1 MSVLIEQ
8 EINYDINYADEFVKI
23 VDNDPKRFPR
33 SIKLAIKRY
42 KRWKKRKDIWW
53 DNDKANDMLS
63 FTQTFV
69 RHAKGEWA
77 GQPLILDLW
86 QRFVFA
92 NLYGWHKYNEKGQ
105 IVRVINN
112 VYLQVPKKNGKTIM
126 GVTPIIYGMYGE
138 GVKGAEFYI
147 SANTFD
153 QCQNAAGPLALTI
166 ENSPDLMVGTRIY
179 KKENKVRSIQYTFFD
194 EEGLKFTN
202 TLNVLSKDNE
212 GNEGKNPYGNL
223 FDEVHDQMDREQY
236 DNLRSAQVVQ
246 AEPFN
251 IITTTAGKKPNSLGA
266 QIYAYA
272 KDVLKDDDNDSWF
285 VMIYEP
291 NKGYDWEDPEVWKM
305 VNPNYPDVVTMDFLE
320 NQYKEALKNTFK
332 KAEFLSK
339 HLNVF
344 VNYAETYF
352 SLDQLEKVIVDDLGD
367 LEGMT
372 CVAGVD
378 LSRRTDLTCIDLN
391 FPDVDDNGDPIL
403 KVIQMYFIPEFGIVE
418 KEQQRNVPY
427 RELAEK
433 GFVTLCPGKTVDEDM
448 VNEYMEW
455 AHETFDLRQ
464 INYDPALAEKLVE
477 KWELFCECVEV
488 PQFPAIMNE
497 PFDDFEVLLLQERT
511 LNGKS
516 VPAVVTNNKL
526 FLFCASNAKVV
537 TNINN
542 QKTPS
547 KRKSPEHIDGFVA
560 FLIAHKE
567 SLNMMEVSTNG
578 MKELISKMFRKRG

>member
-1 MSVLIEQ
+1 MQ
-8 EINYDINYADEFVKI
+8 EIDYSVNYADEFVKLF
-23 VDNDPKRFPR
+23 DENPKSFPD
-33 SIKLAIKRY
+33 SIKKAVKRY
-42 KRWKKRKDIWW
+42 KKWKKRKDIWW
-53 DNDKANDMLS
+53 DNDKANAMLD
-63 FTQTFV
+63 FTQSFV

-77 GQPLILDLW
+77 GKPLILELW

-92 NLYGWHKYNEKGQ
+92 NLYGWQKYNEKGQ
-105 IVRVINN
+105 VVRVITS

-126 GVTPIIYGMYGE
+126 GITPIIYGMYGE

-147 SANTFD
+147 SANTFE
-153 QCQNAAGPLALTI
+153 QCQNAAIPLSLTI
-166 ENSPDLMVGTRIY
+166 ENSPDLMAGTRIY
-179 KKENKVRSIQYTFFD
+179 KKENNVRQILYTFVED
-194 EEGLKFTN
+194 GVKYVN
-202 TLNVLSKDNE
+202 TVKVLSKDNA

-236 DNLRSAQVVQ
+236 DNLKSAQVVQ

-272 KDVLKDDDNDSWF
+272 KDVLANDDDDNWF

-305 VNPNYPDVVTMDFLE
+305 VNPNYPDVVTMDFLKSR
-320 NQYKEALKNTFK
+320 YLEAKKNSFN

-352 SLDQLEKVIVDDLGD
+352 ELDQLEKILVPVEEMQG
-367 LEGMT
+367 LEGLT
-372 CVAGVD
+372 CVIGVD
-378 LSRRTDLTCIDLN
+378 LSRRTDLTCVDIN
-391 FPDVDDNGDPIL
+391 IPTFDDNGEPVL
-403 KVIQMYFIPEFGIVE
+403 KFKQMYFIPEFGIEE

-433 GFVTLCPGKTVDEDM
+433 GFVTLCPGKTVSEDM
-448 VNEYMEW
+448 VDEYVQW
-455 AHETFDLRQ
+455 AFETFDLRQ

-477 KWELFCECVEV
+477 KWEMLGIECVEV
-488 PQFPAIMNE
+488 PQYPTVMNE
-497 PFDDFEVLLLQERT
+497 PFDDFEILLLQERVFT
-511 LNGKS
+511 DN
-516 VPAVVTNNKL
+516 PL
-526 FLFCASNAKVV
+526 FIFCASNAKIV

-542 QKTPS
+542 LKAPS

-567 SLNMMEVSTNG
+567 TLNMMDVSMNG
-578 MKELISKMFRKRG
+578 LDEMIDSIYR

>member
-1 MSVLIEQ
+1 MSKLVQQ
-8 EINYDINYADEFVKI
+8 EIDYNVNYADEFAKLVEAS
-23 VDNDPKRFPR
+23 PKKFPDT
-33 SIKLAIKRY
+33 IKAAVKRY
-42 KRWKKRKDIWW
+42 RKWQKRKDIWW
-53 DNDKANDMLS
+53 DNDKANDKLS

-69 RHAKGEWA
+69 KHAKGEWA
-77 GQPLILDLW
+77 GQPLILALW

-92 NLYGWHKYNEKGQ
+92 NMYGWQKMNQKRQ
-105 IVRVINN
+105 VVRVINS

-153 QCQNAAGPLALTI
+153 QCQNAAQPLASTI

-179 KKENKVRSIQYTFFD
+179 KKENKVRSIQYTFYD
-194 EEGLKFTN
+194 EDELKFTN
-202 TLNVLSKDNE
+202 TLTVLSKDNE

-223 FDEVHDQMDREQY
+223 FDETHDQMDREQY

-272 KDVLKDDDNDSWF
+272 KDVLKNDDDDSWF

-291 NKGYDWEDPEVWKM
+291 NKGYDWENPEVWKM
-305 VNPNYPDVVTMDFLE
+305 VNPNYPEVVTIDFLE
-320 NQYKEALKNTFK
+320 RQYKEAKKNSFN

-339 HLNVF
+339 HLNVW

-352 SLDQLEKVIVDDLGD
+352 NLDQLERILVSDLGELD
-367 LEGMT
+367 GMT

-391 FPDVDDNGDPIL
+391 FPTFDDNGEPIL
-403 KVIQMYFIPEFGIVE
+403 KVKQMYFIPEFGIEE

-433 GFVTLCPGKTVDEDM
+433 GFVTLCPGKTIDEDM
-448 VNEYMEW
+448 VDEYINF
-455 AHETFDLRQ
+455 AFETFDLRQ

-477 KWELFCECVEV
+477 QWEMLGIECIEV
-488 PQFPAIMNE
+488 PQYPTVMNE
-497 PFDDFEVLLLQERT
+497 PFDDFEILLLQERELDGET
-511 LNGKS
+511 
-516 VPAVVTNNKL
+516 VPAIVTDNQL
-526 FLFCASNAKVV
+526 LIFCASNAKII

-542 QKTPS
+542 LKAPS

-567 SLNMMEVSTNG
+567 SLNMMGDSMNG
-578 MKELISKMFRKRG
+578 LDDMLDSIYR